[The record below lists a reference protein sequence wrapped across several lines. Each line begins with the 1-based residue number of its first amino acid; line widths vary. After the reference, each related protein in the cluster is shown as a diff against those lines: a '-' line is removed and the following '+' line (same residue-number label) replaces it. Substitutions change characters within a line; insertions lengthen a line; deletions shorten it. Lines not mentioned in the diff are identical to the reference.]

1 MVLDELIQKL
11 SYEEWTYLKNIRDD
25 LNYSHEKILKIID
38 TLEKA
43 NLIIVKEDQELKM
56 KLTEKGKE
64 FRWNN
69 SNN

>member
-11 SYEEWTYLKNIRDD
+11 SYEGWTYLKNIRDD

-64 FRWNN
+64 FR
-69 SNN
+69 

>member
-64 FRWNN
+64 FR
-69 SNN
+69 